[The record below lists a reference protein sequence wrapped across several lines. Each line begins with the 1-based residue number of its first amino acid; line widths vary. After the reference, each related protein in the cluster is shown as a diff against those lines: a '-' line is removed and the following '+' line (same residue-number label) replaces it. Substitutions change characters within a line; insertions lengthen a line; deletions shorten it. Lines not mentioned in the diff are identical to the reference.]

1 MCKIC
6 SKLTIK
12 ASEPSQGHRSGVFI
26 IDFEQI
32 LQIVLV
38 VKSLTSVELL
48 FPFIVNSK
56 GRNLPF
62 SSTQN
67 FGTYLSIHNRDHG

>member
-6 SKLTIK
+6 SNLTIK
-12 ASEPSQGHRSGVFI
+12 ASERSQLHRSGVFI

-32 LQIVLV
+32 LQIVV
-38 VKSLTSVELL
+38 VLKSLTSVGLL

-62 SSTQN
+62 PSTQN